1 MINSMA
7 SIRNA
12 SYLRENNRGRGTIN
26 MVDTFMVSTQLH
38 NSMATI
44 AIVALT
50 LVDKLV
56 TLRNTSCGVIFSL
69 SGAVRTV
76 CIAVI
81 SCCLVSNARS

>member
-1 MINSMA
+1 MVNSC
-7 SIRNA
+7 
-12 SYLRENNRGRGTIN
+12 GRGTIN
-26 MVDTFMVSTQLH
+26 IVDMFMVSTQLH

-44 AIVALT
+44 TIVALT

-56 TLRNTSCGVIFSL
+56 TLRNACRRVVFSL